1 MSERM
6 RLGIPSLI
14 EIPDFQ
20 RTVDLALELE
30 VDFIEL
36 NMNMPEFCPESL
48 RAKDIKR
55 CHERTG
61 LDFTIHM
68 PDDTDLAS
76 FHDPIRE
83 GHVARFGETSRWA
96 ADAGAKLINLHL
108 SPGIYFTLPD
118 RKVWIYENYYAKF
131 IGNLREAYGKVIQYA
146 KDYGVKVC
154 TENVTNFNI
163 PFVARAIDDL
173 CQMED
178 FYLTWDV
185 GHDART
191 GYKEKEVLMRHAD
204 RIRHMHLHDYN
215 GVSDHQVPGTGEID
229 IEAMLVFATNH
240 DLTLL
245 VETKTE
251 DSLRKSISQVGKL
264 MAGLGHA
271 NAKGTSPSKGRSPHL
286 SGHRR

>member
-1 MSERM
+1 MSERL

-14 EIPDFQ
+14 EVPDF
-20 RTVDLALELE
+20 RMTVDLALELE
-30 VDFIEL
+30 VDFIEI

-48 RAKDIKR
+48 PAKAIRD
-55 CHERTG
+55 CHKETG

-83 GHVARFGETSRWA
+83 GHMARFGEAARWA
-96 ADAGAKLINLHL
+96 AEADATLINLHL

-118 RKVWIYENYYAKF
+118 RKVWIYENYYDKF
-131 IGNLREAYGKVIQYA
+131 VANLREAYGKVIRYA
-146 KDYGVKVC
+146 KEFGVKVC

-173 CQMED
+173 CQMDD

-191 GYKEKEVLMRHAD
+191 GYKEREVLLRHLD
-204 RIRHMHLHDYN
+204 RIKHMHLHDYN
-215 GVSDHQVPGTGEID
+215 GISDHQIPGTGDID
-229 IEAMLVFATNH
+229 ISGRICFAKER
-240 DLTLL
+240 DVSVL
-245 VETKTE
+245 VETKTVG
-251 DSLRKSISQVGKL
+251 SLKESVKVVKAML
-264 MAGLGHA
+264 A
-271 NAKGTSPSKGRSPHL
+271 
-286 SGHRR
+286 

>member
-1 MSERM
+1 VGFTKSDGEDVQMSEGP
-6 RLGIPSLI
+6 RLGIPTLI

-20 RTVDLALELE
+20 RTVELALDLQ

-48 RAKDIKR
+48 PAKAIRD
-55 CHERTG
+55 CHRRTG

-83 GHVARFGETSRWA
+83 GHVARFGETARWA
-96 ADAGAKLINLHL
+96 AEAGARLINLHL

-118 RKVWIYENYYAKF
+118 KKVWIYENYYDKF
-131 IGNLREAYGKVIQYA
+131 MGNLREAYGKVIPYA
-146 KDYGVKVC
+146 REFGVRLC
-154 TENVTNFNI
+154 TENVTNFQM

-173 CQMED
+173 CQMD
-178 FYLTWDV
+178 GFYLTWDL

-191 GYKEKEVLMRHAD
+191 GYKEREVLMRHVD

-229 IEAMLVFATNH
+229 IQATLSFAMKH
-240 DLTLL
+240 DCSVL
-245 VETKTE
+245 VETKTIG
-251 DSLRKSISQVGKL
+251 SLTESVAAVRRML
-264 MAGLGHA
+264 PA
-271 NAKGTSPSKGRSPHL
+271 PSAP
-286 SGHRR
+286 

>member
-1 MSERM
+1 MSERL

-14 EIPDFQ
+14 EVPDF
-20 RTVDLALELE
+20 RMTVDLALELKI
-30 VDFIEL
+30 DFIEI

-48 RAKDIKR
+48 PAKAIRD
-55 CHERTG
+55 CHKKTG

-83 GHVARFGETSRWA
+83 GHVARFGEAARWA
-96 ADAGAKLINLHL
+96 AEADAKLINLHL

-118 RKVWIYENYYAKF
+118 RKVWIYENHYDKF
-131 IGNLREAYGKVIQYA
+131 VGNLREAYGKVIHYA
-146 KDYGVKVC
+146 KEFGVKVC

-173 CQMED
+173 CQMDD

-191 GYKEKEVLMRHAD
+191 GYKEREVLLRHLD

-215 GVSDHQVPGTGEID
+215 GVSDHQIPGTGDID
-229 IEAMLVFATNH
+229 IAGRLCFAR
-240 DLTLL
+240 DRDISVL
-245 VETKTE
+245 VETKTVR
-251 DSLRKSISQVGKL
+251 SLKESVKVVKAML
-264 MAGLGHA
+264 A
-271 NAKGTSPSKGRSPHL
+271 
-286 SGHRR
+286 